1 MDKPSESYD
10 QAAWDD
16 YLRQLDITM
25 KLAFLEKELMSWRDY
40 KRIVHRAAH
49 NEHLGAD
56 DE

>member
-1 MDKPSESYD
+1 MNKPSESYD

-25 KLAFLEKELMSWRDY
+25 KLAFLEKELMNWRDY
-40 KRIVHRAAH
+40 KRVVHRAAH